1 MKIAVLVSMQE
12 QKSME
17 VVCINDDYNEDEGN
31 IAGGPATQGGRA
43 GGGSSLSSEV
53 PPLRQIYYLVLYT
66 MFNVV

>member
-1 MKIAVLVSMQE
+1 MPE

-31 IAGGPATQGGRA
+31 IAVGPGHREGGRA